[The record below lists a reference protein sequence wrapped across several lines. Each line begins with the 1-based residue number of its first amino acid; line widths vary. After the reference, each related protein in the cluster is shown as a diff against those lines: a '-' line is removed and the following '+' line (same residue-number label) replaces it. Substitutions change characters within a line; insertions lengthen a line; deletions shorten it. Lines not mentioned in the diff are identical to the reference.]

1 MRCALCVCSGVCV
14 DFLDVDVPALV
25 SLLFHFHE
33 ARLRQRADPSII
45 EGLWSDIIYSHVYSQ
60 EKLKSSLYK

>member
-1 MRCALCVCSGVCV
+1 MCSGVCV

-33 ARLRQRADPSII
+33 SQRADPSII
-45 EGLWSDIIYSHVYSQ
+45 KGLWSDIIYSHVYSQ
-60 EKLKSSLYK
+60 EKLKSISNKVDM